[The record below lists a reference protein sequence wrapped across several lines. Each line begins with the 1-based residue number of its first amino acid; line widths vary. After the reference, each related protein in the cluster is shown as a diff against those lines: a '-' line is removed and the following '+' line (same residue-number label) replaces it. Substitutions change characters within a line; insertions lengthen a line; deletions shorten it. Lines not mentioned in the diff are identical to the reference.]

1 MASTRDICDF
11 AISPIIRQ
19 FMRTLGLLPA
29 TILVSLAVQPAASAE
44 FVLVNTSGVTIDQL
58 YISPCGGRHWGP
70 NQLAG
75 APVMSTRAFTVANIE
90 PGCYDIMVV
99 LPPWNECIMAGAALR
114 RGLAWTISKSTV
126 TQAEFGDCSQLPN
139 VVMGGRRPW
148 LTDER

>member
-1 MASTRDICDF
+1 MINTRLHGSMVVAMLAS
-11 AISPIIRQ
+11 
-19 FMRTLGLLPA
+19 
-29 TILVSLAVQPAASAE
+29 LVTQAANAAE

-75 APVMSTRAFTVANIE
+75 APVWSSRAFAVSNIE
-90 PGCYDIMVV
+90 PGCYDVMVV

-126 TQAEFGDCSQLPN
+126 TQAVFGDCSMTPN
-139 VVMGGRRPW
+139 IVLGGRRPL
-148 LTDER
+148 LTNER

>member
-1 MASTRDICDF
+1 
-11 AISPIIRQ
+11 
-19 FMRTLGLLPA
+19 MRAYSLPLA
-29 TILVSLAVQPAASAE
+29 AMLASLAVEAAPAAE

-75 APVMSTRAFTVANIE
+75 APVWSSRAFAVSNIE

-126 TQAEFGDCSQLPN
+126 TQAILGDCSQLPN
-139 VVMGGRRPW
+139 IVLGGRRPW
-148 LTDER
+148 LTYER

>member
-1 MASTRDICDF
+1 MRNLRAHSLVLAAMLASVPLR
-11 AISPIIRQ
+11 A
-19 FMRTLGLLPA
+19 A
-29 TILVSLAVQPAASAE
+29 TSAE

-75 APVMSTRAFTVANIE
+75 APVWSTRAFTVSNID

-126 TQAEFGDCSQLPN
+126 TQAAFGDCSMTPN
-139 VVMGGRRPW
+139 IALSGRRPW
-148 LTDER
+148 LTNER

>member
-1 MASTRDICDF
+1 MRNMRAHSLTLAAMLASV
-11 AISPIIRQ
+11 APQ
-19 FMRTLGLLPA
+19 
-29 TILVSLAVQPAASAE
+29 AAAAAE

-75 APVMSTRAFTVANIE
+75 APLWSTRAFAVSNIE

-126 TQAEFGDCSQLPN
+126 TQAVFGDCSQLPN
-139 VVMGGRRPW
+139 VVLGGRRPL
-148 LTDER
+148 LTNER

>member
-1 MASTRDICDF
+1 
-11 AISPIIRQ
+11 
-19 FMRTLGLLPA
+19 MRAYSLPLA
-29 TILVSLAVQPAASAE
+29 AMLASLAVEAAPAAE

-75 APVMSTRAFTVANIE
+75 APVWSSRAFAVSNIE

-126 TQAEFGDCSQLPN
+126 TQAILGDCSQLPN
-139 VVMGGRRPW
+139 IVLGGRRPW
-148 LTDER
+148 LTNER

>member
-1 MASTRDICDF
+1 MRQAVPTRGDLRPMPNMRDYSLPLAAMLASF
-11 AISPIIRQ
+11 VVEAA
-19 FMRTLGLLPA
+19 PA
-29 TILVSLAVQPAASAE
+29 AE

-75 APVMSTRAFTVANIE
+75 APLWSTRAFTVSSID

-126 TQAEFGDCSQLPN
+126 TQAVLGDCSMTPN
-139 VVMGGRRPW
+139 IALSGRRPW
-148 LTDER
+148 LSNER

>member
-1 MASTRDICDF
+1 
-11 AISPIIRQ
+11 
-19 FMRTLGLLPA
+19 MRSMR
-29 TILVSLAVQPAASAE
+29 VHSLMLAAMLAGVAPRAAVPAE

-58 YISPCGGRHWGP
+58 YISPCRGRHWGP

-75 APVMSTRAFTVANIE
+75 YPVWSSRAFTVSNIE

-126 TQAEFGDCSQLPN
+126 TQAVLGDCSQLPN

-148 LTDER
+148 LPDER

>member
-1 MASTRDICDF
+1 
-11 AISPIIRQ
+11 
-19 FMRTLGLLPA
+19 MRAHCLTLAA
-29 TILVSLAVQPAASAE
+29 TLACVTPQAVVSAE

-75 APVMSTRAFTVANIE
+75 APVWSTRAFTVSNIE

-99 LPPWNECIMAGAALR
+99 LPPWNECIMAGAVLR

-126 TQAEFGDCSQLPN
+126 TQALFGDCSMTPN

-148 LTDER
+148 LPSER